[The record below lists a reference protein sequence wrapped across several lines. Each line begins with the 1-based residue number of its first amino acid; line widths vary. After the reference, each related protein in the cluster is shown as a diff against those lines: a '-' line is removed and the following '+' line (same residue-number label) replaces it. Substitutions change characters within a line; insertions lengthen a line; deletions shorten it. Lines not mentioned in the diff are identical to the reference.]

1 MRAVFPALCAM
12 RYCDANVPTMDK
24 IYYLV
29 KRVDY
34 ALLSSQPIL
43 NDEGLFGPMYA
54 ELCQGV
60 CNELSTVFGE
70 TGKEEFLCDDE
81 SRYVSKIYF
90 SFFCYCFAHHI

>member
-34 ALLSSQPIL
+34 ALLSSQSIL
-43 NDEGLFGPMYA
+43 NDEKLFGSMNGD
-54 ELCQGV
+54 LCEGV
-60 CNELSTVFGE
+60 RDKLKTVFGE
-70 TGKEEFLCDDE
+70 SGEEEFQIDDE
-81 SRYVSKIYF
+81 LR
-90 SFFCYCFAHHI
+90 